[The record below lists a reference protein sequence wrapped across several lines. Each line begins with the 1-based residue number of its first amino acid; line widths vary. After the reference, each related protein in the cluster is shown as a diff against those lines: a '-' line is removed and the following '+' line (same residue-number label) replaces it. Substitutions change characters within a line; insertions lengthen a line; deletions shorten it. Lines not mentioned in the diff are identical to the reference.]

1 MNTEKANAILPLM
14 LKQLRL
20 PTFKRL
26 WRDLADQADREGWGS
41 SRYLATLSEH
51 ELQARRTRT
60 MTDRLRE
67 SCLDKGKTL
76 STFEF
81 SHVPMIKKP
90 YIETLSTGEVWLK
103 QGANLL
109 IFGPSGV
116 GKTHLANAIG
126 VELLERGTRV
136 LFTRTTTLVQKLQ
149 SAKQSLSLPSALK
162 KLDKYDCLILDD
174 FGYVH
179 RDSHETSVLFELISE
194 RYERK
199 SIIITCNQAFDEWD
213 KIFEDKVM
221 AVAAIDRLVHNATIL
236 EINAESYRKNSAL
249 QRIQQTNKERED
261 KLVKNFS

>member
-1 MNTEKANAILPLM
+1 MNIEKANAVLPLM

-20 PTFKRL
+20 PAFTSS
-26 WRDLADQADREGWGS
+26 WRDIAEQSDREGWGS
-41 SRYLATLSEH
+41 SSFLAVLCEH
-51 ELQARRTRT
+51 ELQARSTRRMAT
-60 MTDRLRE
+60 RLRE
-67 SCLDKGKTL
+67 SYLDKGKTL

-81 SHVPMIKKP
+81 SHTPMIKKP
-90 YIETLSTGEVWLK
+90 HIEALSAGEMWIK

-116 GKTHLANAIG
+116 GKSHLANAIG
-126 VELLERGTRV
+126 IELVEHGSRV
-136 LFTRTTTLVQKLQ
+136 LFTRTTHLVQKLQ
-149 SAKQSLSLPSALK
+149 AAKQSLNLPSVLK

-199 SIIITCNQAFDEWD
+199 SIIITCNQPFDEWD
-213 KIFEDKVM
+213 NIFEDKIM

-236 EINAESYRKNSAL
+236 EINVESFRRNSAL
-249 QRIQQTNKERED
+249 KKIEGAN
-261 KLVKNFS
+261 NPSNG

>member
-1 MNTEKANAILPLM
+1 MNLEKANAVLPLM

-20 PTFKRL
+20 PAFTSI
-26 WRDLADQADREGWGS
+26 WRDIAEQSDREGWGS
-41 SRYLATLSEH
+41 SPFLATLCEH
-51 ELQARRTRT
+51 ELQARNTRRMST
-60 MTDRLRE
+60 RLRE

-81 SHVPMIKKP
+81 SHTPKVKKP
-90 YIETLSTGEVWLK
+90 HIEALSTGEMWIK

-116 GKTHLANAIG
+116 GKSHLANAIG
-126 VELLERGTRV
+126 IELVTHGSRV
-136 LFTRTTTLVQKLQ
+136 LFTRTTLLVQKLQ
-149 SAKQSLSLPSALK
+149 SAKQSFTLPSVLK

-199 SIIITCNQAFDEWD
+199 SIIITCNQPFDEWD
-213 KIFEDKVM
+213 KIFEDKIM

-236 EINAESYRKNSAL
+236 EINVESFRRNSAL
-249 QRIQQTNKERED
+249 RKIERAD
-261 KLVKNFS
+261 NVSSG

>member
-1 MNTEKANAILPLM
+1 M

-20 PTFKRL
+20 PSFKRF
-26 WRDLADQADREGWGS
+26 WKEIAEQADQEGWGS
-41 SRYLATLSEH
+41 SRYLATLCEY
-51 ELQARRTRT
+51 ELQTRRTRT
-60 MTDRLRE
+60 MNARLKA
-67 SCLDKGKTL
+67 SCLNKGKTL

-90 YIETLSTGEVWLK
+90 YIETLSTGELWIR

-109 IFGPSGV
+109 IFGPSGA

-126 VELLERGTRV
+126 IELLERGQRV
-136 LFTRTTTLVQKLQ
+136 FFSRTTTLTQKLQ
-149 SAKQSLSLPSALK
+149 AAKQSLTLPSALK
-162 KLDKYDCLILDD
+162 KLDKYDCIILDD
-174 FGYVH
+174 FGYVQ
-179 RDSHETSVLFELISE
+179 RDSHETSVLFELITE

-236 EINAESYRKNSAL
+236 EMNVDSYRKNSAL
-249 QRIQQTNKERED
+249 KKIQQTKKD
-261 KLVKNFS
+261 KRG